1 MQALASQWLARG
13 PLAWALRPL
22 SWLYAALV
30 AVRRV
35 AYRRGFLRR
44 VRLRAPVVIVG
55 NLVAGGAGKTPAVLA
70 TVALLRRAGW
80 RPGIVSRGYGRA
92 TSDLRHVE
100 MRSDARD
107 VGDEPLLLRLRGGV
121 PVTVA
126 RDRPA
131 AALALLDHHPE
142 IDVIVS
148 DDGLQHLALDR
159 DVSVLVFDER
169 GVGNGWLLPAGPLRE
184 SMPASMPPT
193 SVVLYNAS
201 APTTALPGF
210 ISQRRLAGAVA
221 LDAWWAGAAPSME
234 RLHALADRPLL
245 AAAGIARPERFFEML
260 RAAGLDFER
269 VALPD
274 HHRFAS
280 LPWPATTS
288 DVAITEKDAVKLRP
302 ERWRALAGD
311 AATRVWVVA
320 LDFEPDPAYGATLL
334 HLLAARAA
342 SR

>member
-1 MQALASQWLARG
+1 MQRLSAWWLSRG

-22 SWLYAALV
+22 SWLYAALL
-30 AVRRV
+30 ALRRV

-44 VRLRAPVVIVG
+44 VRLPVPVVIVG

-92 TSDLRHVE
+92 SSDLRHVE
-100 MRSDARD
+100 AQSDARD
-107 VGDEPLLLRLRGGV
+107 VGDEPLLLRLRNGV

-131 AALALLDHHPE
+131 AALALLERHPE
-142 IDVIVS
+142 VDVIVS

-184 SMPASMPPT
+184 PLPSTLPPT
-193 SVVLYNAS
+193 SVALYNAT
-201 APTTALPGF
+201 APTTPLPGF
-210 ISQRRLAGAVA
+210 VSERRLAGAAA
-221 LDAWWAGAAPSME
+221 LDAWWAGAPPSMQL
-234 RLHALADRPLL
+234 LHALVGRPLL
-245 AAAGIARPERFFEML
+245 AAAGIGRPERFFEML

-269 VALPD
+269 IALTD
-274 HHRFAS
+274 HHRFVG
-280 LPWPATTS
+280 LPWPAATS
-288 DVAITEKDAVKLRP
+288 DVAITEKDAVKLPP
-302 ERWRALAGD
+302 EHWRALAGD
-311 AATRVWVVA
+311 ATTRVWVVA
-320 LDFEPDPAYGATLL
+320 LDFEPDPAYGAALL
-334 HLLAARAA
+334 HLLAARTA